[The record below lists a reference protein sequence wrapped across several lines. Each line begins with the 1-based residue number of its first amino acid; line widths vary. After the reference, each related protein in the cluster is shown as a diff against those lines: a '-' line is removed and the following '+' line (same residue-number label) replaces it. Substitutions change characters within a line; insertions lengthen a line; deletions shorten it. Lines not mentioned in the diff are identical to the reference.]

1 MKGLIQCVKFDR
13 RPYAFALGLGM
24 IGPDAWAAA
33 QCTLS
38 GPTRVDFGNI
48 SIGRDLANG
57 SPVGR
62 PVTLNVSVSCPASG
76 GASGWDLQADRAFAT
91 VPSDTVAGTW
101 TRLAFGSVVPYSVM
115 ITSNWNGGTRVSGG
129 DTYNSFGTAG
139 QDFPGSYS
147 LTFQLY
153 KQASNKMAWDDLDG
167 STEFMRLYSYNI
179 RDKDRSNKL
188 LSYTFAGT
196 INERSATCFISTR
209 SIPVKLRDVTASKLR
224 DAGANGVGDT
234 PFTIGLTC
242 PENIRLYATLTDN
255 SAPSN
260 TSNQLS
266 LASESTASGVRLRIL
281 RDGTPLTFGPD
292 SSAPGN
298 TNQWYVGMS
307 SGSVQIPLTAQYI
320 SDGEIKPGTVK
331 GVATF
336 TMSYQ

>member
-76 GASGWDLQADRAFAT
+76 GVNGWDLQAVRAFAT
-91 VPSDTVAGTW
+91 VTSDTVAGTW
-101 TRLAFGSVVPYSVM
+101 TRLAYKSVVPYSVM

-129 DTYNSFGTAG
+129 DPYNLLGTAEQG
-139 QDFPGSYS
+139 FTGSYS

-153 KQASNKMAWDDLDG
+153 KQASNEKAWDDLDG
-167 STEFMRLYSYNI
+167 SKEFVELYSYNI
-179 RDKDRSNKL
+179 RSRDKSPKL
-188 LSYTFAGT
+188 LTYTFAGT
-196 INERSATCFISTR
+196 INERVVTCTISTP
-209 SIPVKLRDVTASKLR
+209 SIQVGLPAVPAHRFSADKTA
-224 DAGANGVGDT
+224 GDKQ
-234 PFTIGLTC
+234 FVIGLAC
-242 PENIRLYATLTDN
+242 PDNIRLFATLTDGSTPGN
-255 SAPSN
+255 R
-260 TSNQLS
+260 TDQLS
-266 LASESTASGVRLRIL
+266 LAPGSTASGVQLRIL
-281 RDGTPLTFGPD
+281 RNGIAQAFGPD
-292 SSAPGN
+292 SSALGN
-298 TNQWYVGMS
+298 TNQWEVGWS
-307 SGSVQIPLTAQYI
+307 SSSMQIPLTAQYI
-320 SDGEIKPGTVK
+320 STGEIKPGIVK